1 MKNKG
6 CKFHPGC
13 CIPDNEISNADELR
27 ERWDR
32 KMSFMKSNGIP
43 IIMKECQWKL
53 ELERVE
59 KPFTSIP
66 FILDKKDTEENLL
79 LKIKNDEVF
88 GFAICDVS
96 CPNELVEELS
106 PDGFLFPPIIERM
119 TLNEE
124 NYSTF
129 MRERITEENGKME
142 KTTVVQV

>member
-1 MKNKG
+1 M
-6 CKFHPGC
+6 
-13 CIPDNEISNADELR
+13 
-27 ERWDR
+27 
-32 KMSFMKSNGIP
+32 
-43 IIMKECQWKL
+43 Q
-53 ELERVE
+53 
-59 KPFTSIP
+59 TSIP
-66 FILDKKDTEENLL
+66 FILDNYNTEGDLL

-124 NYSTF
+124 NYSAF